1 MRSKDMKLGE
11 EELVLKTNIKK
22 ENPWLYF
29 LDKDGD
35 ISRGKMGALISVNPA
50 RYAKPEKVKRF
61 SGSQGRKPHWR
72 LRDEQYRPT
81 LPSSASST
89 VYIQR
94 ALRNGYHSIQGDGT
108 W

>member
-50 RYAKPEKVKRF
+50 RYAKPEKVKRLGIKREKGF
-61 SGSQGRKPHWR
+61 LYRHCVREGVSQW
-72 LRDEQYRPT
+72 
-81 LPSSASST
+81 
-89 VYIQR
+89 V
-94 ALRNGYHSIQGDGT
+94 
-108 W
+108 